1 MKTEQKTISMP
12 EAGKRY
18 FGLSKNAS
26 YAAAQR
32 GEIPAIKIG
41 GRILVPVAAM
51 ERMLESAWPPKEPA

>member
-1 MKTEQKTISMP
+1 MKSAPKTRSMP

-26 YAAAQR
+26 YAAAHR
-32 GEIPAIKIG
+32 GEIPAIRIG
-41 GRILVPVAAM
+41 RRIVVPVAAM